1 MNSRTIGNKGG
12 YWVGKMESYEIGGF
26 QERQKMSNDRNEE
39 EVSNLQNLFDSSTA
53 NSDVEEDLEDLQ
65 PYLLEM
71 DHIDGSSL
79 SNIMVEEDVHTTP
92 AVFSDIR
99 DHFYYLQNAFSH
111 QNTESQPAGS
121 SSLNSSD
128 LDSLFPPSEILM
140 AGLNRSGDVFPHG
153 KEDQP
158 HSKVVMPEQ
167 RSPPDFSTNSG
178 NIEISI
184 PSTSVVAE
192 RNETILTNT
201 STASSGTEG
210 ERIAHNNE
218 THDED
223 NEDDGQPMEICNE
236 DRLNQG
242 ITSGARDDDS
252 QYERVMSEEEISNA
266 QLGTDDAEDLE
277 SAESY
282 LTETD
287 YVGIPNF
294 SNIMIEV
301 DSISPEDVNATRTVF
316 PDIRDNYYNP
326 RNIYYHENIEYQPAQ
341 SLESSDDLETV
352 FQPIDE
358 TGRRFQH
365 CDDERLM
372 FLKFEMPEQSSL
384 PDFSASLSNF
394 ENAVASASTVAGRY
408 ENMLGNTSAG
418 SSRNDGV
425 SIPQDNETH
434 DEDRDMSE
442 DEISNQADDEADED
456 DEAVSNDE
464 RGSMEQPGEVS
475 DDIGMEND
483 EDSPSTQN
491 EAPATQ
497 QLATIKEE
505 IVDMDESSMSE
516 EERNHERTEESDEGE
531 EEERMDV
538 EISGSM
544 RRQPRVRQ
552 PRVRQPRVRQPARVL
567 FRRNGIS
574 GTYHRPVHPNQIG
587 NST

>member
-1 MNSRTIGNKGG
+1 
-12 YWVGKMESYEIGGF
+12 
-26 QERQKMSNDRNEE
+26 MSNNRNEE
-39 EVSNLQNLFDSSTA
+39 EVSNLQNLFDSPAA
-53 NSDVEEDLEDLQ
+53 NSDVEEDLEALQ

-71 DHIDGSSL
+71 DHTDGSSV
-79 SNIMVEEDVHTTP
+79 SNIMVEEDLHTTP
-92 AVFSDIR
+92 TEFPEVR
-99 DHFYYLQNAFSH
+99 DYFYNLQNAFSH
-111 QNTESQPAGS
+111 QNTEYQPARS

-128 LDSLFPPSEILM
+128 LDMLFPPSETLM

-153 KEDQP
+153 KEDQLY
-158 HSKVVMPEQ
+158 SKVVMPEQ
-167 RSPPDFSTNSG
+167 GSPPDFSTNSG

-184 PSTSVVAE
+184 LSTSVVAE
-192 RNETILTNT
+192 RNETLLTNNST
-201 STASSGTEG
+201 SSSGTEG

-223 NEDDGQPMEICNE
+223 NEDDGQPMEICIE
-236 DRLNQG
+236 DGLNQG

-252 QYERVMSEEEISNA
+252 QYERVLSEEEISNA

-287 YVGIPNF
+287 YVGGPNF
-294 SNIMIEV
+294 SNLMVEV
-301 DSISPEDVNATRTVF
+301 DSISQEDVHGTRTVF
-316 PDIRDNYYNP
+316 PDIRVNYYNP
-326 RNIYYHENIEYQPAQ
+326 HNIYYHENTEYQPAQ
-341 SLESSDDLETV
+341 SLDSSDDLETV
-352 FQPIDE
+352 FQPIDQ
-358 TGRRFQH
+358 TGRSFQH

-384 PDFSASLSNF
+384 PDFSTSFSNF
-394 ENAVASASTVAGRY
+394 ENAVASTSTVAGRY

-425 SIPQDNETH
+425 SSPQDNETH

-442 DEISNQADDEADED
+442 DEISNQADDEA
-456 DEAVSNDE
+456 VSNNE
-464 RGSMEQPGEVS
+464 RGSLGQPGEVP
-475 DDIGMEND
+475 DQIGMEND
-483 EDSPSTQN
+483 EDTLGTQN

-505 IVDMDESSMSE
+505 IVDMDEISMPGE
-516 EERNHERTEESDEGE
+516 ETNHERTEESHEGE

-552 PRVRQPRVRQPARVL
+552 PRVRQPRVRQPRVRQPRVRQPRVRQPRVRQPTRVL
-567 FRRNGIS
+567 FRRNGINR
-574 GTYHRPVHPNQIG
+574 TYHRPVHPNSQLPAEAEFR
-587 NST
+587 NFFLP